1 MTLDSSGDLDSPD
14 DLFEYELRGIY
25 YGERRLADLLDE
37 LQTSATDSEL
47 VDGFASH
54 RDETDEHV
62 ARLER
67 AFDALGLESRERTV
81 PTFDALVEEKREADD
96 EATDTAVQ
104 NALYNHVGRKAER
117 LELTEYEGLLALAD
131 ALDVDED
138 VVDLLEQNRDEDEAA
153 LDDLESVSE
162 GGEFRSF
169 TDRLF

>member
-14 DLFEYELRGIY
+14 DLFEYELRGVY

-37 LQTSATDSEL
+37 LQTSATDSDL

-54 RDETDEHV
+54 RDETRDHV

-67 AFDALGLESRERTV
+67 AFDALGLEPRERTV
-81 PTFDALVEEKREADD
+81 PTFDALTEEKRTADD
-96 EATDTAVQ
+96 EAVDEAVQ

-131 ALDVDED
+131 VLDVDDE
-138 VVDLLEQNRDEDEAA
+138 VVDLLERNRDEDEDA
-153 LDDLESVSE
+153 LDELESVSE
-162 GGEFRSF
+162 GGQFQSF
-169 TDRLF
+169 VDRLL